1 MQLCNAFRNYSI
13 QLCDVKIHSQS
24 NQIKMKKFIFLIS
37 LAGIIVLLNSCST
50 TGYVT
55 TEPTYVEYSRPTQP
69 SINHIWIDGDWQYRR
84 PTHVYV
90 QKRGY
95 WSRPSQGRTYQKGNW
110 QSSPQ
115 GKSWNKG
122 QWKKN
127 DRKDDRKDDRNRG
140 RNKR

>member
-1 MQLCNAFRNYSI
+1 
-13 QLCDVKIHSQS
+13 
-24 NQIKMKKFIFLIS
+24 MKKFIFLIS

-55 TEPTYVEYSRPTQP
+55 SEPAYVEYSRPAQP
-69 SINHIWIDGDWQYRR
+69 SSNYIWIDGDWQYSR

-90 QKRGY
+90 QKSGY
-95 WSRPSQGRTYQKGNW
+95 WSRPSEGRTYQKGNW

-127 DRKDDRKDDRNRG
+127 DNKKDNKNNGRKNGRDRD
-140 RNKR
+140 